1 MRAFLRTVTIATV
14 LALPFAAMA
23 QESPPAA
30 AAPPGLATIGPL
42 GEKTLG
48 DPAAPV
54 TMIEYA
60 SLTCS
65 HCGNFYR
72 NTFAALKAKYIDTG
86 KVYFVLREFPLDPL
100 AMAAA
105 MVARCGPAED
115 YFAIIDGMFLQQESW
130 AYVENPGPALL
141 DLVKPYGFTDE
152 SFKTCLND
160 ETIVA
165 GIVDVA
171 KRGGDLGVE
180 GTPAFFIN
188 GEKYGGAMDMERI
201 DLVLTPLLEKPAS
214 E

>member
-1 MRAFLRTVTIATV
+1 MRWFLRKAAVALLLLTPMAGADAQTVDQAT
-14 LALPFAAMA
+14 
-23 QESPPAA
+23 
-30 AAPPGLATIGPL
+30 LATAGPL
-42 GEKTLG
+42 SEKTLG

-72 NTFAALKAKYIDTG
+72 TTFGALKEKYIDTG
-86 KVYFVLREFPLDPL
+86 KVFFILREFPLDPL

-105 MVARCGPAED
+105 MVARCGPADD
-115 YFAIIDGMFLQQESW
+115 YFAIIDRMFIEQEKW

-152 SFKTCLND
+152 SFKMCLND

-171 KRGGDLGVE
+171 KRGDSLGVD

-188 GEKYGGAMDMERI
+188 GEKFSGGMDMERI
-201 DLVLTPLLEKPAS
+201 DAVMQPLLEKPAS